1 MANNVHYLIVK
12 EKDKREITY
21 FEYNSF
27 TGFNMTSKNKNI
39 KLKDAINVNK
49 MIIINPSFVE
59 KLVNKKINTRMKKL
73 IDILAS
79 IYENPDDEDPAGSLM
94 MALNEVE
101 RFKREMINKYMEYMT
116 KEQQRLLEKKIQI
129 LEQEVTMRAYYLN
142 EVSVKRENEYEK
154 GKGR

>member
-59 KLVNKKINTRMKKL
+59 KLVNKKINARMKKL

>member
-21 FEYNSF
+21 FEYNNF

-129 LEQEVTMRAYYLN
+129 LLQIKKKKSPV
-142 EVSVKRENEYEK
+142 
-154 GKGR
+154 

>member
-21 FEYNSF
+21 FEYNNF

-116 KEQQRLLEKKIQI
+116 KKQQRLLEKKIQI